1 MIKDTITFRQITP
14 EMAKHAEIQGFNL
27 VATLK
32 SIIQE
37 TWITPEQLNFQKFN
51 NPQALND
58 LFDLFTQNLIDP
70 EALIKSLIN
79 KNYVIERT
87 KH

>member
-1 MIKDTITFRQITP
+1 MKKLNEMSLLTMIKDTITFRQITP

-37 TWITPEQLNFQKFN
+37 T
-51 NPQALND
+51 
-58 LFDLFTQNLIDP
+58 
-70 EALIKSLIN
+70 
-79 KNYVIERT
+79 
-87 KH
+87 